1 MFKKIALSSV
11 CLLALGSFAHAST
24 ITEVYNLNTSADL
37 GNHQAGTITLFQD
50 SAKLGEVD
58 VTVSLGSNYSFRTNS
73 DGNHSGFVFNLNGIG
88 TGVGTVTATN
98 VTSGFALQPGTAGAG
113 AVGSFNDTPYGA
125 FGYDFECSSPTC
137 SNGPTQGSSKDQKT
151 LQFHLFATGLTDA
164 SFTAFAADLIEF
176 SVPGKDG
183 SATGS
188 ITTGGTPTI
197 TTFAD
202 PTPVPEPSSLVLLG
216 SGLVGAAGIIRRKIV
231 KA

>member
-1 MFKKIALSSV
+1 LFNKVLLSSAA

-37 GNHQAGTITLFQD
+37 GNHQAGTITLVQD
-50 SAKLGEVD
+50 STKLGEVD
-58 VTVSLGSNYSFRTNS
+58 VTVTLGSNYSFRTNS
-73 DGNHSGFVFNLNGIG
+73 DGNHSGFVFNLTGISG
-88 TGVGTVTATN
+88 AAGAVTATN
-98 VTSGFALQPGTAGAG
+98 VTSGFSLQGNGS
-113 AVGSFNDTPYGA
+113 VGSYNDTPYGA

-151 LQFHLFATGLTDA
+151 LSFDLFATGLTDA

-176 SVPGKDG
+176 TVPGKDG
-183 SATGS
+183 SQTGS

-197 TTFAD
+197 TTFGD

-216 SGLVGAAGIIRRKIV
+216 SGLVGAAGMIRRKIV
-231 KA
+231 KG